1 MRLGSWG
8 AEGRV
13 HSSLFPLASAHG
25 SLVLKVPI
33 QKHVKAESKKASLG
47 SAGFL
52 DVGELQ
58 WWRTRIRSH
67 HASEELCDK
76 VKPSRL
82 WLYVFHLIFWAQIG

>member
-1 MRLGSWG
+1 MVTLPQGLYRF
-8 AEGRV
+8 
-13 HSSLFPLASAHG
+13 SSDKGNES
-25 SLVLKVPI
+25 SKVPI
-33 QKHVKAESKKASLG
+33 REYVKAESKKASLG

-52 DVGELQ
+52 VVGELQ